1 MFLRKAAQRP
11 RMFASVA
18 FPGMNRM
25 PCIHEMVPSRA
36 KLHEQSLVSWP
47 TSRPTFANAR
57 LICVVPEDCV
67 PTMSTARGVV
77 AETASLS
84 RPDCR
89 RNHMYNSHAAYGPA
103 ITTVVNA

>member
-1 MFLRKAAQRP
+1 MLRRKSAQR
-11 RMFASVA
+11 RVTVSSVA
-18 FPGMNRM
+18 FPGMNRT

-36 KLHEQSLVSWP
+36 KFHAQSLVSWP
-47 TSRPTFANAR
+47 TSAPRLASRR

-77 AETASLS
+77 GVTTSRS

-89 RNHMYNSHAAYGPA
+89 RSQR
-103 ITTVVNA
+103 